1 MNVDRTN
8 AEPQSHAQFGED
20 RILAEIFGER
30 VHGYCVEVGANDGR
44 TGSASY
50 LFEKRGWECLLVEP
64 IPALAEE
71 IRKYRACRVVNCAAS
86 SREGEATFFVAD
98 SVEAVSTLDL
108 TPERAEW
115 IGRVG
120 GTIKEITVRTATLDS
135 LLEEAGFGE
144 LDFVTIDVEGHELS
158 VLEGFD
164 LERYRPRIVILEDN
178 SIDGD
183 ARVSR
188 HMSRPRL
195 RALQENWRQRVVR
208 TRVRPRADQA
218 RGDQEVRARQADP
231 ALGPQAP
238 SAGEPHRNARRAL
251 CPRVDQAPVEA
262 RLRRLGAQL
271 LIGGD
276 GGARRLIPAEAGDD
290 LGAALDHLCSQAR
303 LGGDAPHRVAQPL
316 DVVGIDEYRRVARHL
331 REATSW
337 WR

>member
-1 MNVDRTN
+1 MADLRLMNVDLTN

-20 RILAEIFGER
+20 HILAEIFGER

-64 IPALAEE
+64 IPVLAEE

-108 TPERAEW
+108 TPKRAEW

-120 GTIKEITVRTATLDS
+120 GTIKEITVRTATLNS

-178 SIDGD
+178 SIDGEV
-183 ARVSR
+183 RVSR
-188 HMSRPRL
+188 HMTAHGYVHFKRTGVNEWYARESDAELVKPAEIRRFERAKQIQRWDRRRKQLVTRIATQGGRYFPESVKRRL
-195 RALQENWRQRVVR
+195 RDVYEAVLQ
-208 TRVRPRADQA
+208 RP
-218 RGDQEVRARQADP
+218 
-231 ALGPQAP
+231 
-238 SAGEPHRNARRAL
+238 
-251 CPRVDQAPVEA
+251 
-262 RLRRLGAQL
+262 
-271 LIGGD
+271 
-276 GGARRLIPAEAGDD
+276 
-290 LGAALDHLCSQAR
+290 
-303 LGGDAPHRVAQPL
+303 
-316 DVVGIDEYRRVARHL
+316 
-331 REATSW
+331 
-337 WR
+337 